1 MSKEMILIA
10 SDNHG
15 IFIPQLIAKGEL
27 DNPKWN
33 WDGVTEHSK
42 QALLNGPDDE
52 SYWDAWDEA
61 ERNVRIT
68 VQTTGIVYYLHQ
80 DGDLWAVPEGQDFP
94 EY

>member
-27 DNPKWN
+27 DNPNWN

-52 SYWDAWDEA
+52 SYWGAWDEA

-68 VQTTGIVYYLHQ
+68 VPTTGIVYYLYQ